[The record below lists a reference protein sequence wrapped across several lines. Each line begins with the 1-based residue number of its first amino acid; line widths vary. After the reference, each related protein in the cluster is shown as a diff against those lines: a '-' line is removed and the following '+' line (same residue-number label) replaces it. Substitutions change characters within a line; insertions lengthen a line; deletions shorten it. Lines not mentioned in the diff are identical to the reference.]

1 MMRIFKLLPVLLLTS
16 VLVSSCVSQKKFKQL
31 EEQYNNLV
39 DDFQELDEAKKECDE
54 SLASVEQELLE
65 QKKAYNKLKE
75 EEEELRMNYADLKNN
90 YLNLSRS
97 YDALEKNSSSALA
110 ENSKKNRT
118 LLAELEDKEKALNE
132 EQKRL
137 EKLQGDLASRSERID
152 ELEKLINNKEEKM
165 NNLRTTLSNALT
177 NFEGKGLTVEQRDGK
192 VYVSMENKLLFDS
205 GSWNVGSEG
214 KKAVQEL
221 AKVLAANEDIAVLIE
236 GHTDDDPYRGS
247 GQLADN
253 WDLSTKRASEVLRLI
268 LKNKE
273 INPENL
279 TAAGRGEFAPVASN
293 DTRDGKAKNRRIEVI
308 LTPKLDE
315 ISNLL
320 KDM

>member
-1 MMRIFKLLPVLLLTS
+1 MRTIKLFS
-16 VLVSSCVSQKKFKQL
+16 VFAIAAVMASSCVSQKKFKQL

-39 DDFQELDEAKKECDE
+39 DDFQALDEAKNECDE
-54 SLASVEQELLE
+54 SLASVEKELLE
-65 QKKAYNKLKE
+65 QKKAYNELKE
-75 EEEELRMNYADLKNN
+75 EEEQLRMNYANLKNN
-90 YLNLSRS
+90 YLNLSKS

-110 ENSKKNRT
+110 ENSRKNRE
-118 LLAELEDKEKALNE
+118 LLKELEEKEKALNE

-137 EKLQGDLASRSERID
+137 EKLQSDLASRSERID
-152 ELEKLINNKEEKM
+152 ELEKLINDKEEKM
-165 NNLRTTLSNALT
+165 ANLRTTLANALT

-205 GSWNVGSEG
+205 GSWNVGTEG

-247 GQLADN
+247 GQLSDN
-253 WDLSTKRASEVLRLI
+253 WDLSTKRASEVLRLV
-268 LKNKE
+268 LKNKD
-273 INPENL
+273 INPQNL
-279 TAAGRGEFAPVASN
+279 TAAGRGEFAPVATN
-293 DTRDGKAKNRRIEVI
+293 ETRDGKAKNRRIEVI

-320 KDM
+320 NDM

>member
-1 MMRIFKLLPVLLLTS
+1 MRTIKLFS
-16 VLVSSCVSQKKFKQL
+16 VFAIAAVMASSCVSQKKFKQL
-31 EEQYNNLV
+31 EDQYNNLIN
-39 DDFQELDEAKKECDE
+39 DFQSLEDASTECDE
-54 SLASVEQELLE
+54 NLASVEKELLDQQE
-65 QKKAYNKLKE
+65 AYNQLKE
-75 EEEELRMNYADLKNN
+75 EEDELRMNYADLKNN
-90 YLNLSRS
+90 YLNLSKS

-110 ENSKKNRT
+110 ENSKKNRE
-118 LLAELEDKEKALNE
+118 LLAELEEKEKTLNE

-137 EKLQGDLASRSERID
+137 EKLQSDLASRSERID
-152 ELEKLINNKEEKM
+152 ELEKLIFDKEEKM
-165 NNLRTTLSNALT
+165 NALRTTLANALT
-177 NFEGKGLTVEQRDGK
+177 NFEGKGLSVEQRDGK

-214 KKAVQEL
+214 KKAVKEL
-221 AKVLAANEDIAVLIE
+221 AKVLGDNPDIAVLIE

-268 LKNKE
+268 LKN
-273 INPENL
+273 NAVDPQNL
-279 TAAGRGEFAPVASN
+279 TAAGRGEFAPVAAN
-293 DTRDGKAKNRRIEVI
+293 DSHDGKAKNRRIEVI

-315 ISNLL
+315 ISKLL